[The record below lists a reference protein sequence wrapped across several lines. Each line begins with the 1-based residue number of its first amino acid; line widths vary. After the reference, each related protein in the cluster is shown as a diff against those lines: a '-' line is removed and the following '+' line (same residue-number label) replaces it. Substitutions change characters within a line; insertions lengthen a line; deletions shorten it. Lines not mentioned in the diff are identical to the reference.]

1 MSDTET
7 TKGTPKLNAAL
18 AKAQAIMEAAS
29 KSALNPAFKDAS
41 QPNKAKGTKYADLT
55 AVWEA
60 IRGPLTANEL
70 SVTQEPVDCPEGW
83 VAIRTCLLHASGE
96 ERTSLLRMPVAT
108 KTPQGYGSAITYT
121 RRYSLAAMVGV
132 VSDEDDDGN
141 EASGKTPKAK
151 TEAPK
156 SQPATERT
164 TAPDAIESEK
174 AALLK
179 AFAAANDVATLDSLW
194 GRVKVLPTDV
204 VAELTGQFK
213 ARKTV
218 LSKAVAA

>member
-41 QPNKAKGTKYADLT
+41 QPSKAKGTKYADLT

-70 SVTQEPVDCPEGW
+70 SVTQEPVDCAEGW

-96 ERTSLLRMPVAT
+96 ERTSLLKMPVAT

-151 TEAPK
+151 EAPK
-156 SQPATERT
+156 SQPTV
-164 TAPDAIESEK
+164 APDLIESEK

-179 AFAAANDVATLDSLW
+179 AFAAASDVATLDGLW
-194 GRVKVLPTDV
+194 ARVKVLPTDV

-218 LSKAVAA
+218 LSKAVAV